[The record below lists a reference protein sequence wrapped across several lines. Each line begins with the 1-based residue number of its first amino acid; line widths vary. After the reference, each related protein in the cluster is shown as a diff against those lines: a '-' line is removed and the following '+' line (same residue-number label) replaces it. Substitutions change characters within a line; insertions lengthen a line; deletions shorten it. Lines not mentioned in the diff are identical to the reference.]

1 MFGAVFEINMSFI
14 YPDLMVKNRKV
25 LIKKFIKWLIDTN
38 LVPHRFIEGYIII
51 IND

>member
-14 YPDLMVKNRKV
+14 YSDLMVKNRKIF
-25 LIKKFIKWLIDTN
+25 IKKFIKWLSDTN